1 MAPASSASSASEG
14 ADDTVYQAKL
24 ASSLAGLPVRQGQQ
38 QQQQQQPAK
47 DTQDNGNSTK
57 DANQL
62 QDSLD
67 LAVSLT
73 LLSPLHR
80 LDELVSKLV
89 VRDLTATDPLVR
101 YLHGTTQP

>member
-38 QQQQQQPAK
+38 QQQQPAAK

-80 LDELVSKLV
+80 LDELVSKLCCEI
-89 VRDLTATDPLVR
+89 RTD
-101 YLHGTTQP
+101 

>member
-38 QQQQQQPAK
+38 QQQQQPAK
-47 DTQDNGNSTK
+47 DTQDNGTSTK

-67 LAVSLT
+67 LAVSCGP